1 MPLIL
6 YVCTPASTGCR
17 FHFGESISSRLNVDP
32 YRPMAER
39 RHLAFIFEM
48 GMSQIRAPNRCTVML
63 RLASLAHGETHP
75 AINPAFHDAVDSPIA
90 R

>member
-1 MPLIL
+1 
-6 YVCTPASTGCR
+6 
-17 FHFGESISSRLNVDP
+17 
-32 YRPMAER
+32 MAER